1 MSQIYDIVLK
11 DDSAQEVKEF
21 LVVRRE
27 VFDRLGNDPPQ
38 MLRLGQP
45 RKISGIKNKTDDK
58 ILTYDPKFSANNGN
72 KIESLK
78 VVTSHYVGTYEVET
92 SKWGL
97 ARVDIK
103 PRFGNS
109 IFNYLLSHVS
119 GVFIPPK
126 ATSSISMSSNSYGH
140 WLLLLLWKA
149 AFDRAL
155 TVNHIPR
162 CYVARERNMK
172 TVRGRVLSE
181 HNIRENWIDQSR
193 IYCKYRELAFD
204 NIINKTIRYSY
215 RLLRKHGNSSFL
227 QDVSVY
233 DTKLASLGVSDGI
246 VDSEQIRNITYTP
259 MNSSYRLLMEV
270 SQKVIANFG
279 ATAVGNRPRFKGM
292 SFFLDVAELWEN
304 YIYRLLKRHFSDK
317 FLVVSPN
324 FEGERHYLLK
334 GQWREIRPDILM
346 IRNGKIEAV
355 LDAKYKSGYCQLGA
369 TEIQGVSV
377 SREDLYQ
384 MTTYLWN
391 LRQPD
396 QGQASIM
403 GLFVSP
409 KEVDDQSSSTTPE
422 LRAFVS
428 NEDVSIGLIN
438 LCLPK
443 EHSEDQDKEGEKE
456 ILAKAKQFEKQFCE
470 NVQKLLCPVI

>member
-1 MSQIYDIVLK
+1 MLKPLLLK
-11 DDSAQEVKEF
+11 DDSEKKGVGVEYMDV
-21 LVVRRE
+21 L
-27 VFDRLGNDPPQ
+27 DRLGSGSPQ
-38 MLRLGQP
+38 MLRL
-45 RKISGIKNKTDDK
+45 RRSRHNSDASEKSDDK
-58 ILTYDPKFSANNGN
+58 IVWYDPIFSGN
-72 KIESLK
+72 YCGKAESLR
-78 VVTSHYVGTYEVET
+78 VSTSHYVGTYEIKT
-92 SKWGL
+92 SKGGL
-97 ARVDIK
+97 TRLDIK
-103 PRFGNS
+103 PRFGNA

-119 GVFIPPK
+119 GVYIPPK
-126 ATSSISMSSNSYGH
+126 ATSSISIASNSYGH

-149 AFDRAL
+149 AFDKAL

-162 CYVARERNMK
+162 IYVARERNLK
-172 TVRGRVLSE
+172 TVRGRILPRQ
-181 HNIRENWIDQSR
+181 NLRENLTDQSR

-204 NIINKTIRYSY
+204 NIINRTIRYSY
-215 RLLRKHGNSSFL
+215 KLLRKHANSGFL

-233 DTKLASLGVSDGI
+233 DSKLASLGVSDGV

-279 ATAVGNRPRFKGM
+279 ATSVGDRPRFKGR
-292 SFFLDVAELWEN
+292 SFFVDVAELWEN

-346 IRNGKIEAV
+346 IRNGKIVAV
-355 LDAKYKSGYCQLGA
+355 LDAKYKSGYFELGA
-369 TEIQGVSV
+369 TEIRGVSV

-391 LRQPD
+391 LRQQD
-396 QGQASIM
+396 QPQAPIV

-409 KEVDDQSSSTTPE
+409 REVDGQSSCGHQE
-422 LRAFVS
+422 LTRFVS
-428 NEDVSIGLIN
+428 DEAVSIGLIN
-438 LCLPK
+438 LCIPK
-443 EHSEDQDKEGEKE
+443 EGSEGQDKKGEKE
-456 ILAKAKQFEKQFCE
+456 VLVKAKQFEKEFCE